1 MTAPVKRYKL
11 LLFDAD
17 DTLFDYSKAEE
28 QALAGAFAESG
39 LRFDKTAHLETYQR
53 HNLKAWDEYGR
64 GLISAQTLRIKRF
77 ELFFKESGIE
87 AIPEPF
93 SGIYLK
99 HLSQAA
105 FMIDGAEEVIE
116 YLAQNYELA
125 VVTNGLAEVQKERF
139 RCSPLSRWFR
149 HLIVSEE
156 AGSPKPSPEFF
167 AYAMKV
173 IGNFEKKEILLIGDS
188 MQSDI
193 LGGMNFGIDTCW
205 YNPKGLVLPPE
216 ARPVFIIS
224 KLGELKDIL

>member
-87 AIPEPF
+87 AIPETF

-125 VVTNGLAEVQKERF
+125 VVTNGLVEVQKERF
-139 RCSPLSRWFR
+139 RRSPLLKWIK
-149 HLIVSEE
+149 HLVISEE
-156 AGSPKPSPEFF
+156 TGSKKPHPEFF
-167 AYAMKV
+167 EFALRKT
-173 IGNFEKKEILLIGDS
+173 GGFPKHEILLIGDS
-188 MQSDI
+188 LQVDI
-193 LGGMNFGIDTCW
+193 LGGIGFGIDTCW
-205 YNPKGLVLPPE
+205 YNPNGLALPPE
-216 ARPVFIIS
+216 ARPVYVIS
-224 KLGELKDIL
+224 KLEELKNIL